1 MPGNGTASEGVGS
14 LMVTLILAHLLM
26 AVAAPILTRWL
37 GQRGF
42 WVAALVPLL
51 TFGWL
56 VGQAP
61 VILAGGVLAEDY
73 PWIPGLGV
81 SLSFRVGL
89 VQWLLALIV
98 TGIGALVLC
107 YCRWYF
113 EHDPPQTRCLGLL
126 TAFCGAMIGLVT
138 ADDLVILYVF
148 WELTTVLSYLLI
160 GHDPTRRANR
170 SAALTALIVT
180 TTGGLAMLV
189 GILTLG
195 WTAGTFSLQA
205 ILTDPPEGL
214 AVTIAALLILLGAL
228 SKSALVP
235 FHFWLPGAM
244 AAPTPVS
251 AYLHAAAMVKAGV
264 YLVAVLAP
272 ALAGVPGWRPAVWL
286 LGAMTLFLGGWRAL
300 RQDDLKLLLAYGT
313 VSQLGFLV
321 LLLGTGTQ
329 AAALGGLAMVIAHAL
344 FKATLFLVVGVV
356 DHSAGTRRISE
367 LNGLGGRLPVTATI
381 AAIAAASMAGLPPTL
396 GFIAKEAGLEGV
408 TNLALG
414 GDGTQLAP
422 LPAWALTAVI
432 VAGSAIT
439 VAYSLRFWWGAF
451 APRPGVGQTTVKHRP
466 AVGFVV
472 VPGILA
478 LACLMGGFLGGPLTG
493 VLEPYAASL
502 PIGEPS
508 HGMALWPGWTVPLAG
523 SALAVALGVVLFWQ
537 RDRIAAV
544 QQTFPPVPA
553 AADFYRETMRGIDRL
568 AVEVTHRTQRGS
580 LANYVATILVVVTS
594 ALFFTLS
601 QVRSW
606 PQVTLADGWGQILV
620 GGVTVVSAL
629 LVATSRGRLR
639 AVLLLGITGYGTAL
653 LFLMHGAPDLALTQ
667 VLVETVSLLVF
678 LLVLRKLPKFFT
690 ERPLAA
696 GRWWRVL
703 IALGTGLCFTLVALL
718 TLGSRRAVPVSQAY
732 HEIAYEFGY
741 GKNIVNVV
749 LVDTRAWDTIGEI
762 AVLSI
767 AATGVASLIFLRGRA
782 GTIRRAPELR
792 PGVVDGW
799 LRGSKT
805 LPPALRSLVFEVV
818 TRLLFPVMIM
828 VSIYLL
834 IAGHNLPG
842 GGFAGGLV
850 AGTAL
855 LIRYL
860 AGGGHELDE
869 AMPIPAG
876 ALLGSGL
883 VLSVATALAPLAV
896 GGLIFQSYDVHLHVP
911 GWEALAT
918 PWGSWT
924 LLGDIHLVSSTAFD
938 VGVYLVVVGMLLDL
952 GRSLGA
958 GIDAQARDEQTPAPE
973 PESTRAIPGR
983 RWT

>member
-1 MPGNGTASEGVGS
+1 
-14 LMVTLILAHLLM
+14 MVTLILAHLVT
-26 AVAAPILTRWL
+26 AVAAPALVRVL
-37 GQRGF
+37 GHRAF
-42 WVAALVPLL
+42 WAAAVVPLL
-51 TFGWL
+51 SFGWL

-61 VILAGGVLAEDY
+61 LILGGGVLLENH

-81 SLSFRVGL
+81 TLSFRVGL
-89 VQWLLALIV
+89 LQWLLALIV
-98 TGIGALVLC
+98 TGIGALVLG

-138 ADDLVILYVF
+138 ADDLIILYVF
-148 WELTTVLSYLLI
+148 WELTTVFSYLLI

-195 WTAGTFSLQA
+195 SVAGTFSLQA
-205 ILTDPPEGL
+205 LLVAPPEGVP
-214 AVTIAALLILLGAL
+214 VTIAALLVLLGAL

-264 YLVAVLAP
+264 YLVAALAP
-272 ALAGVPGWRPAVWL
+272 AMAGVPGWRPAVWV

-344 FKATLFLVVGVV
+344 FKATLFLIVGVV

-367 LNGLGGRLPVTATI
+367 LSDVGRRLPGTAII

-396 GFIAKEAGLEGV
+396 GFIAKEAGLEGI
-408 TNLALG
+408 TNLGFG
-414 GDGTQLAP
+414 GDGTQVAP
-422 LPAWALTAVI
+422 VPAWALIGVI
-432 VAGSAIT
+432 VLGSAIT

-451 APRPGVGQTTVKHRP
+451 APKAGLVPSTVAQRP
-466 AVGFVV
+466 AIGFVAI
-472 VPGILA
+472 PGLLGLA
-478 LACLMGGFLGGPLTG
+478 GLAGGFLGGPLTEA
-493 VLEPYAASL
+493 LAPYASSL
-502 PIGEPS
+502 PLGAPS
-508 HGMALWPGWTVPLAG
+508 HGMKLWPGWTLPLAA
-523 SALAVALGVVLFWQ
+523 SALAIGVGAGLFWQ
-537 RDRIAAV
+537 RERIAAV

-553 AADFYRETMRGIDRL
+553 AADFYRQTMRGIDRL
-568 AVEVTHRTQRGS
+568 AVEVTDRTQRGS
-580 LANYVATILVVVTS
+580 LASYVGTILVVVTA
-594 ALFFTLS
+594 ALFLTLA
-601 QVRSW
+601 QVQHW
-606 PQVTLADGWGQILV
+606 PAVVVADGWGQVVV
-620 GGVTVVSAL
+620 GGFTVIAAL

-639 AVLLLGITGYGTAL
+639 AVLLLGATGYGTAL
-653 LFLMHGAPDLALTQ
+653 LFGMHGAPDLALTQ

-703 IALGTGLCFTLVALL
+703 IALGTGLSFTLVALL
-718 TLGSRRAVPVSQAY
+718 MLGSRVAVPVSEAY
-732 HEIAYEFGY
+732 HEMAYQFGY
-741 GKNIVNVV
+741 GRNIVNVV

-762 AVLSI
+762 AVLGI

-782 GTIRRAPELR
+782 GTIRRAPAPA
-792 PGVVDGW
+792 PGVLDGW
-799 LRGSKT
+799 LRGSRT
-805 LPPALRSLVFEVV
+805 LPAASRSLIFEVV

-828 VSIYLL
+828 VSLYLL

-860 AGGGHELDE
+860 AGGAHELDE
-869 AMPIPAG
+869 AMPVPAG
-876 ALLGSGL
+876 VLLGSGL
-883 VLSVATALAPLAV
+883 VASVATALAPLAF

-911 GWEALAT
+911 GWDSLAT

-938 VGVYLVVVGMLLDL
+938 IGVYLVVVGMLLDL

>member
-1 MPGNGTASEGVGS
+1 
-14 LMVTLILAHLLM
+14 MVTLILAHLVT
-26 AVAAPILTRWL
+26 AVAAPALVRVL
-37 GQRGF
+37 GHRAF
-42 WVAALVPLL
+42 WAAAVVPLL
-51 TFGWL
+51 SFGWL

-61 VILAGGVLAEDY
+61 LILGGGVLLENH

-81 SLSFRVGL
+81 TLSFRVGL
-89 VQWLLALIV
+89 LQWLLALIV
-98 TGIGALVLC
+98 TGIGALVLG

-138 ADDLVILYVF
+138 ADDLIILYVF
-148 WELTTVLSYLLI
+148 WELTTVFSYLLI

-195 WTAGTFSLQA
+195 SVAGTFSLQA
-205 ILTDPPEGL
+205 LLVAPPEGVP
-214 AVTIAALLILLGAL
+214 VTIAALLVLLGAL

-264 YLVAVLAP
+264 YLVAALAP
-272 ALAGVPGWRPAVWL
+272 AMAGVPGWRPAVWV

-344 FKATLFLVVGVV
+344 FKATLFLIVGVV

-367 LNGLGGRLPVTATI
+367 LSDVGRRLPGTAII

-396 GFIAKEAGLEGV
+396 GFIAKEAGLEGI
-408 TNLALG
+408 TNLGFG
-414 GDGTQLAP
+414 GDGTQVAP
-422 LPAWALTAVI
+422 VPAWALIGVI
-432 VAGSAIT
+432 VLGSAIT

-451 APRPGVGQTTVKHRP
+451 APKAGLVPSTVAQRP
-466 AVGFVV
+466 AIGFVAI
-472 VPGILA
+472 PGLLGLA
-478 LACLMGGFLGGPLTG
+478 GLAGGFLGGPLTEA
-493 VLEPYAASL
+493 LAPYASSL
-502 PIGEPS
+502 PLGAPS
-508 HGMALWPGWTVPLAG
+508 HGMKLWPGWTLPLAA
-523 SALAVALGVVLFWQ
+523 SALAIGVGAGLFWQ
-537 RDRIAAV
+537 RERIAAV

-553 AADFYRETMRGIDRL
+553 AADFYRQTMRGIDRL
-568 AVEVTHRTQRGS
+568 AVEVTDRTQRGS
-580 LANYVATILVVVTS
+580 LASYVGTILVVVTA
-594 ALFFTLS
+594 ALFVTLS
-601 QVRSW
+601 QVQHW
-606 PQVTLADGWGQILV
+606 PAVVVADGWGQVVV
-620 GGVTVVSAL
+620 GGFTVIAAL

-639 AVLLLGITGYGTAL
+639 AVLLLGATGYGTAL
-653 LFLMHGAPDLALTQ
+653 LFGMHGAPDLALTQ

-703 IALGTGLCFTLVALL
+703 IALGTGLSFTLVALL
-718 TLGSRRAVPVSQAY
+718 MLGSRVAVPVSEAY
-732 HEIAYEFGY
+732 HEMAYQFGY
-741 GKNIVNVV
+741 GRNIVNVV

-762 AVLSI
+762 AVLGI

-782 GTIRRAPELR
+782 GTIRRAPAPA
-792 PGVVDGW
+792 PGVLDGW
-799 LRGSKT
+799 LRGSRT
-805 LPPALRSLVFEVV
+805 LPAASRSLIFEVV

-828 VSIYLL
+828 VSLYLL

-860 AGGGHELDE
+860 AGGAHELDE
-869 AMPIPAG
+869 AMPVPAG
-876 ALLGSGL
+876 VLLGSGL
-883 VLSVATALAPLAV
+883 VASVATALAPLAF

-911 GWEALAT
+911 GWDSLAT

-938 VGVYLVVVGMLLDL
+938 IGVYLVVVGMLLDL

>member
-1 MPGNGTASEGVGS
+1 
-14 LMVTLILAHLLM
+14 MVTLILAHLVT
-26 AVAAPILTRWL
+26 AVAAPALVRVL
-37 GQRGF
+37 GHRAF
-42 WVAALVPLL
+42 WAAAVVPLL
-51 TFGWL
+51 SFGWL

-61 VILAGGVLAEDY
+61 LILGGGVLLENH

-81 SLSFRVGL
+81 TLSFRVGL
-89 VQWLLALIV
+89 LQWLLALIV
-98 TGIGALVLC
+98 TGIGALVLG

-138 ADDLVILYVF
+138 ADDLIILYVF
-148 WELTTVLSYLLI
+148 WELTTVFSYLLI

-195 WTAGTFSLQA
+195 SVAGTFSLQA
-205 ILTDPPEGL
+205 LLVAPPEGVP
-214 AVTIAALLILLGAL
+214 VTIAALLVLLGAL

-264 YLVAVLAP
+264 YLVAALAP
-272 ALAGVPGWRPAVWL
+272 AMAGVPGWRPAVWV

-344 FKATLFLVVGVV
+344 FKATLFLIVGVV

-367 LNGLGGRLPVTATI
+367 LSDVGRRLPGTAII

-396 GFIAKEAGLEGV
+396 GFIAKEAGLEGI
-408 TNLALG
+408 TNLGFG
-414 GDGTQLAP
+414 GDGTQVAP
-422 LPAWALTAVI
+422 VPAWALIGVI
-432 VAGSAIT
+432 VLGSAIT

-451 APRPGVGQTTVKHRP
+451 APKAGLVPSTVAQRP
-466 AVGFVV
+466 AIGFVAI
-472 VPGILA
+472 PGLLGLA
-478 LACLMGGFLGGPLTG
+478 GLAGGFLGGPLTEA
-493 VLEPYAASL
+493 LAPYASSL
-502 PIGEPS
+502 PLGAPS
-508 HGMALWPGWTVPLAG
+508 HGMKLWPGWTLPLAA
-523 SALAVALGVVLFWQ
+523 SALAIGVGAVLFWQ
-537 RDRIAAV
+537 RERIAAV

-553 AADFYRETMRGIDRL
+553 AADFYRQTMRGIDRL
-568 AVEVTHRTQRGS
+568 AVEVTDRTQRGS
-580 LANYVATILVVVTS
+580 LASYVGTILVVVTA
-594 ALFFTLS
+594 ALFLTLA
-601 QVRSW
+601 QVQHW
-606 PQVTLADGWGQILV
+606 PAVVVADGWGQVVV
-620 GGVTVVSAL
+620 GGFTVIAAL

-639 AVLLLGITGYGTAL
+639 AVLLLGATGYGTAL
-653 LFLMHGAPDLALTQ
+653 LFGMHGAPDLALTQ

-703 IALGTGLCFTLVALL
+703 IALGTGLSFTLVALL
-718 TLGSRRAVPVSQAY
+718 MLGSRVAVPVSEAY
-732 HEIAYEFGY
+732 HEMAYQFGY
-741 GKNIVNVV
+741 GRNIVNVV

-762 AVLSI
+762 AVLGI

-782 GTIRRAPELR
+782 GTIRRAPAPA
-792 PGVVDGW
+792 PGVLDGW
-799 LRGSKT
+799 LRGSRT
-805 LPPALRSLVFEVV
+805 LPAASRSLIFEVV

-828 VSIYLL
+828 VSLYLL

-860 AGGGHELDE
+860 AGGAHELDE
-869 AMPIPAG
+869 AMPVPAG
-876 ALLGSGL
+876 VLLGSGL
-883 VLSVATALAPLAV
+883 VASVATALAPLAF

-911 GWEALAT
+911 GWDSLAT

-938 VGVYLVVVGMLLDL
+938 IGVYLVVVGMLLDL

>member
-1 MPGNGTASEGVGS
+1 
-14 LMVTLILAHLLM
+14 MVTLILAHLVT
-26 AVAAPILTRWL
+26 AVAAPALVRVL
-37 GQRGF
+37 GHRAF
-42 WVAALVPLL
+42 WAAAVVPLL
-51 TFGWL
+51 SFGWL

-61 VILAGGVLAEDY
+61 LILGGGVLLENH

-81 SLSFRVGL
+81 TLSFRVGL
-89 VQWLLALIV
+89 LQWLLALIV
-98 TGIGALVLC
+98 TGIGALVLG

-138 ADDLVILYVF
+138 ADDLIILYVF
-148 WELTTVLSYLLI
+148 WELTTVFSYLLI

-195 WTAGTFSLQA
+195 SVAGTFSLQA
-205 ILTDPPEGL
+205 LLVAPPEGVP
-214 AVTIAALLILLGAL
+214 VTIAALLVLLGAL

-264 YLVAVLAP
+264 YLVAALAP
-272 ALAGVPGWRPAVWL
+272 AMAGVPGWRPAVWV

-344 FKATLFLVVGVV
+344 FKATLFLIVGVV

-367 LNGLGGRLPVTATI
+367 LSDVGRRLPGTAII

-396 GFIAKEAGLEGV
+396 GFIAKEAGLEGI
-408 TNLALG
+408 TNLGFG
-414 GDGTQLAP
+414 GDGTQVAP
-422 LPAWALTAVI
+422 VPAWALIGVI
-432 VAGSAIT
+432 VLGSAIT

-451 APRPGVGQTTVKHRP
+451 APKAGLVPSTVAQRP
-466 AVGFVV
+466 AIGFVAI
-472 VPGILA
+472 PGLLGLA
-478 LACLMGGFLGGPLTG
+478 GLAGGFLGGPLTEA
-493 VLEPYAASL
+493 LAPYASSL
-502 PIGEPS
+502 PLGAPS
-508 HGMALWPGWTVPLAG
+508 HGMKLWPGWTLPLAA
-523 SALAVALGVVLFWQ
+523 SALAIGVGAVLFWQ
-537 RDRIAAV
+537 RERIAAV

-553 AADFYRETMRGIDRL
+553 AADFYRQTMRGIDRL
-568 AVEVTHRTQRGS
+568 AVEVTDRTQRGS
-580 LANYVATILVVVTS
+580 LASYVGTILVVVTA
-594 ALFFTLS
+594 ALFVTLS
-601 QVRSW
+601 QVQHW
-606 PQVTLADGWGQILV
+606 PAVVVADGWGQVVV
-620 GGVTVVSAL
+620 GGFTVIAAL

-639 AVLLLGITGYGTAL
+639 AVLLLGATGYGTAL
-653 LFLMHGAPDLALTQ
+653 LFGMHGAPDLALTQ

-703 IALGTGLCFTLVALL
+703 IALGTGLSFTLVALL
-718 TLGSRRAVPVSQAY
+718 MLGSRVAVPVSEAY
-732 HEIAYEFGY
+732 HEMAYQFGY
-741 GKNIVNVV
+741 GRNIVNVV

-762 AVLSI
+762 AVLGI

-782 GTIRRAPELR
+782 GTIRRAPAPA
-792 PGVVDGW
+792 PGVLDGW
-799 LRGSKT
+799 LRGSRT
-805 LPPALRSLVFEVV
+805 LPAASRSLIFEVV

-828 VSIYLL
+828 VSLYLL

-860 AGGGHELDE
+860 AGGAHELDE
-869 AMPIPAG
+869 AMPVPAG
-876 ALLGSGL
+876 VLLGSGL
-883 VLSVATALAPLAV
+883 VASVATALAPLAF

-911 GWEALAT
+911 GWDSLAT
-918 PWGSWT
+918 PWGRWT

-938 VGVYLVVVGMLLDL
+938 IGVYLVVVGMLLDL

>member
-1 MPGNGTASEGVGS
+1 
-14 LMVTLILAHLLM
+14 MVTLILAHLVT
-26 AVAAPILTRWL
+26 AVAAPALVRVL
-37 GQRGF
+37 GHRAF
-42 WVAALVPLL
+42 WAAAVVPLL
-51 TFGWL
+51 SFGWL

-61 VILAGGVLAEDY
+61 LILGGGVLLENH

-81 SLSFRVGL
+81 TLSFRVGL
-89 VQWLLALIV
+89 LQWLLALIV
-98 TGIGALVLC
+98 TGIGALVLG

-138 ADDLVILYVF
+138 ADDLIILYVF
-148 WELTTVLSYLLI
+148 WELTTVFSYLLI

-195 WTAGTFSLQA
+195 SVAGTFSLQA
-205 ILTDPPEGL
+205 LLVAPPEGVP
-214 AVTIAALLILLGAL
+214 VTIAALLVLLGAL

-264 YLVAVLAP
+264 YLVAALAP
-272 ALAGVPGWRPAVWL
+272 AMAGVPGWRPAVWV

-344 FKATLFLVVGVV
+344 FKATLFLIVGVV

-367 LNGLGGRLPVTATI
+367 LSDVGRRLPGTAII

-396 GFIAKEAGLEGV
+396 GFIAKEAGLEGI
-408 TNLALG
+408 TNLGFG
-414 GDGTQLAP
+414 GDGTQVAP
-422 LPAWALTAVI
+422 VPAWALIGVI
-432 VAGSAIT
+432 VLGSAIT

-451 APRPGVGQTTVKHRP
+451 APKAGLVPSTVAQRP
-466 AVGFVV
+466 AIGFVAI
-472 VPGILA
+472 PGLLGLA
-478 LACLMGGFLGGPLTG
+478 GLAGGFLGGPLTEA
-493 VLEPYAASL
+493 LAPYASSL
-502 PIGEPS
+502 QLGAPS
-508 HGMALWPGWTVPLAG
+508 HGMKLWPGWTLPLAA
-523 SALAVALGVVLFWQ
+523 SALAIGVGAVLFWQ
-537 RDRIAAV
+537 RERIAAV

-553 AADFYRETMRGIDRL
+553 AADFYRQTMRGIDRL
-568 AVEVTHRTQRGS
+568 AVEVTDRTQRGS
-580 LANYVATILVVVTS
+580 LASYVGTILVVVTA
-594 ALFFTLS
+594 ALFVTLS
-601 QVRSW
+601 QVQHW
-606 PQVTLADGWGQILV
+606 PAVVVADGWGQVVV
-620 GGVTVVSAL
+620 GGFTVIAAL

-639 AVLLLGITGYGTAL
+639 AVLLLGATGYGTAL
-653 LFLMHGAPDLALTQ
+653 LFGMHGAPDLALTQ

-703 IALGTGLCFTLVALL
+703 IALGTGLSFTLVALL
-718 TLGSRRAVPVSQAY
+718 MLGSRVAVPVSEAY
-732 HEIAYEFGY
+732 HEMAYQFGY
-741 GKNIVNVV
+741 GRNIVNVV

-762 AVLSI
+762 AVLGI

-782 GTIRRAPELR
+782 GTIRRAPAPA
-792 PGVVDGW
+792 PGVLDGW
-799 LRGSKT
+799 LRGSRT
-805 LPPALRSLVFEVV
+805 LPAASRSLIFEVV

-828 VSIYLL
+828 VSLYLL

-860 AGGGHELDE
+860 AGGAHELDE
-869 AMPIPAG
+869 AMPVPAG
-876 ALLGSGL
+876 VLLGSGL
-883 VLSVATALAPLAV
+883 VASVATALAPLAF

-911 GWEALAT
+911 GWDSLAT

-938 VGVYLVVVGMLLDL
+938 IGVYLVVVGMLLDL

>member
-1 MPGNGTASEGVGS
+1 
-14 LMVTLILAHLLM
+14 MVTLILAHLVT
-26 AVAAPILTRWL
+26 AVAAPALVRVL
-37 GQRGF
+37 GHRAF
-42 WVAALVPLL
+42 WAAAVVPLL
-51 TFGWL
+51 SFGWL

-61 VILAGGVLAEDY
+61 LILGGGVLLENH

-81 SLSFRVGL
+81 TLSFRVGL
-89 VQWLLALIV
+89 LQWLLALIV
-98 TGIGALVLC
+98 TGIGALVLG

-138 ADDLVILYVF
+138 ADDLIILYVF
-148 WELTTVLSYLLI
+148 WELTTVFSYLLI

-195 WTAGTFSLQA
+195 SVAGTFSLQA
-205 ILTDPPEGL
+205 LLVAPPEGVP
-214 AVTIAALLILLGAL
+214 VTIAALLVLLGAL

-264 YLVAVLAP
+264 YLVAALAP
-272 ALAGVPGWRPAVWL
+272 AMAGVPGWRPAVWV

-344 FKATLFLVVGVV
+344 FKATLFLIVGVV

-367 LNGLGGRLPVTATI
+367 LSDVGRRLPGTAII

-396 GFIAKEAGLEGV
+396 GFIAKEAGLEGI
-408 TNLALG
+408 TNLGFG
-414 GDGTQLAP
+414 GDGTQVAP
-422 LPAWALTAVI
+422 VPAWALIGVI
-432 VAGSAIT
+432 VLGSAIT

-451 APRPGVGQTTVKHRP
+451 APKAGLVPSTVAQRP
-466 AVGFVV
+466 AIGFVAI
-472 VPGILA
+472 PGLLGLA
-478 LACLMGGFLGGPLTG
+478 GLAGGFLGGPLTEA
-493 VLEPYAASL
+493 LAPYASSL
-502 PIGEPS
+502 PLGAPS
-508 HGMALWPGWTVPLAG
+508 HGMKLWPGWTLPLAA
-523 SALAVALGVVLFWQ
+523 SALAIGVGAVLFWQ
-537 RDRIAAV
+537 RERIAAV

-553 AADFYRETMRGIDRL
+553 AADFYRQTMRGIDRL
-568 AVEVTHRTQRGS
+568 AVEVTDRTQRGS
-580 LANYVATILVVVTS
+580 LASYVGTILVVVTA
-594 ALFFTLS
+594 ALFVTLS
-601 QVRSW
+601 QVQHW
-606 PQVTLADGWGQILV
+606 PAVVVADGWGQVVV
-620 GGVTVVSAL
+620 GGFTVIAAL

-639 AVLLLGITGYGTAL
+639 AVLLLGATGYGTAL
-653 LFLMHGAPDLALTQ
+653 LFGMHGAPDLALTQ

-703 IALGTGLCFTLVALL
+703 IALGTGLSFTLVALL
-718 TLGSRRAVPVSQAY
+718 MLGSRVAVPVSEAY
-732 HEIAYEFGY
+732 HEMAYQFGY
-741 GKNIVNVV
+741 GRNIVNVV

-762 AVLSI
+762 AVLGI

-782 GTIRRAPELR
+782 GTIRRAPAPA
-792 PGVVDGW
+792 PGVLDGW
-799 LRGSKT
+799 LRGSRT
-805 LPPALRSLVFEVV
+805 LPAASRSLIFEVV

-828 VSIYLL
+828 VSLYLL

-860 AGGGHELDE
+860 AGGAHELDE
-869 AMPIPAG
+869 AMPVPAG
-876 ALLGSGL
+876 VLLGSGL
-883 VLSVATALAPLAV
+883 VASVATALAPLAF

-911 GWEALAT
+911 GWDSLAT

-938 VGVYLVVVGMLLDL
+938 IGVYLVVVGMLLDL

>member
-1 MPGNGTASEGVGS
+1 
-14 LMVTLILAHLLM
+14 MVTLILAHLVT
-26 AVAAPILTRWL
+26 AVAAPALVRVL
-37 GQRGF
+37 GHRAF
-42 WVAALVPLL
+42 WAAAVVPLL
-51 TFGWL
+51 SFGWL

-61 VILAGGVLAEDY
+61 LILGGGVLLENH

-81 SLSFRVGL
+81 TLSFRVGL
-89 VQWLLALIV
+89 LQWLLALIV
-98 TGIGALVLC
+98 TGIGALVLG

-138 ADDLVILYVF
+138 ADDLIILYVF
-148 WELTTVLSYLLI
+148 WELTTVFSYLLI

-195 WTAGTFSLQA
+195 SVAGTFSLQA
-205 ILTDPPEGL
+205 LLVAPPEGVP
-214 AVTIAALLILLGAL
+214 VTIAALLVLLGAL

-264 YLVAVLAP
+264 YLVAALAP
-272 ALAGVPGWRPAVWL
+272 AMAGVPGWRPAVWV

-344 FKATLFLVVGVV
+344 FKATLFLIVGVV

-367 LNGLGGRLPVTATI
+367 LSDVGRRLPGTAII

-396 GFIAKEAGLEGV
+396 GFIAKEAGLEGI
-408 TNLALG
+408 TNLGFG
-414 GDGTQLAP
+414 GDGTQVAP
-422 LPAWALTAVI
+422 VPAWALIGVI
-432 VAGSAIT
+432 VLGSAIT

-451 APRPGVGQTTVKHRP
+451 APKAGLVPSTVAQRP
-466 AVGFVV
+466 AIGFVAI
-472 VPGILA
+472 PGLLGLA
-478 LACLMGGFLGGPLTG
+478 GLAGGFLGGPLTEA
-493 VLEPYAASL
+493 LAPYASSL
-502 PIGEPS
+502 PLGAPS
-508 HGMALWPGWTVPLAG
+508 HGMKLWPGWTLPLAA
-523 SALAVALGVVLFWQ
+523 SALAIGVGAGLFWQ
-537 RDRIAAV
+537 RERIAAV

-553 AADFYRETMRGIDRL
+553 AADFYRQTMRGIDRL
-568 AVEVTHRTQRGS
+568 AVEVTDRTQRGS
-580 LANYVATILVVVTS
+580 LASYVGTILVVVTA
-594 ALFFTLS
+594 ALFLTLA
-601 QVRSW
+601 QVQHW
-606 PQVTLADGWGQILV
+606 PAVVVADGWGQVVV
-620 GGVTVVSAL
+620 GGFTVIAAL

-639 AVLLLGITGYGTAL
+639 AVLLLGATGYGTAL
-653 LFLMHGAPDLALTQ
+653 LFGMHGAPDLALTQ

-703 IALGTGLCFTLVALL
+703 IALGTGLSFTLVALL
-718 TLGSRRAVPVSQAY
+718 MLGSRVAVPVSEAY
-732 HEIAYEFGY
+732 HEMAYQFGY
-741 GKNIVNVV
+741 GRNIVNVV

-762 AVLSI
+762 AVLGI

-782 GTIRRAPELR
+782 GTIRRAPAPA
-792 PGVVDGW
+792 PGVLDGW
-799 LRGSKT
+799 LRGSRT
-805 LPPALRSLVFEVV
+805 LPAASRSLIFEVV

-828 VSIYLL
+828 VSLYLL

-860 AGGGHELDE
+860 AGGAHELDE
-869 AMPIPAG
+869 AMPVPAG
-876 ALLGSGL
+876 VLLGSGL
-883 VLSVATALAPLAV
+883 VASVATALAPLAF

-911 GWEALAT
+911 GWDSLAT
-918 PWGSWT
+918 PWGRWT

-938 VGVYLVVVGMLLDL
+938 IGVYLVVVGMLLDL